1 MVGPYP
7 FYSVS
12 TLIDR
17 VLNLL
22 FPVDCVLC
30 GKSAKEWE
38 FGVLCRTCATGFK
51 PVEGR
56 MCPRCGYQAPAI
68 DGLCGRC
75 RTGDTRYDFGRAA
88 LVFDESLRLAIHH
101 FKYNDRVSLVRPF
114 GAALRACLE
123 CQDFV
128 AELIVPV
135 PLHRSRE
142 RERGYKQAELLAA
155 TLGRPVDR
163 KLLRRRRPT
172 ATQTGLTQ
180 TQRAVNVRGAFEIRR
195 KVSGSVLIVD
205 DVETTGSTINEV
217 AKVLRRG
224 GASRVEVLTLA
235 RVAEA
240 TSLGPEPS
248 ELLES
253 R

>member
-1 MVGPYP
+1 
-7 FYSVS
+7 
-12 TLIDR
+12 
-17 VLNLL
+17 
-22 FPVDCVLC
+22 
-30 GKSAKEWE
+30 
-38 FGVLCRTCATGFK
+38 
-51 PVEGR
+51 
-56 MCPRCGYQAPAI
+56 MCPRCGYQVPAI

-101 FKYNDRVSLVRPF
+101 FKYNDRISLARPF
-114 GAALRACLE
+114 GAALRAFLKG
-123 CQDFV
+123 QDFV

-142 RERGYKQAELLAA
+142 RERGYNQAELLAA
-155 TLGRPVDR
+155 ALGKPMDR
-163 KLLRRRRPT
+163 RLLRRQRLT
-172 ATQTGLTQ
+172 ATQTGMTRH
-180 TQRAVNVRGAFEIRR
+180 QRDVNVRGAFEVQQ

-224 GASRVEVLTLA
+224 GASRIEVLTLA

-240 TSLGPEPS
+240 TRLGPEPT
-248 ELLES
+248 ELLGL

>member
-1 MVGPYP
+1 
-7 FYSVS
+7 
-12 TLIDR
+12 
-17 VLNLL
+17 
-22 FPVDCVLC
+22 
-30 GKSAKEWE
+30 
-38 FGVLCRTCATGFK
+38 
-51 PVEGR
+51 

-68 DGLCGRC
+68 EGLCGRC

-101 FKYNDRVSLVRPF
+101 FKYNDRVSLARPF
-114 GAALRACLE
+114 GAALRACLK

-142 RERGYKQAELLAA
+142 RERGYNQAELLAA

-163 KLLRRRRPT
+163 RLLGRRRPT

-180 TQRAVNVRGAFEIRR
+180 YQRAVNVRGAFEVRR

-235 RVAEA
+235 RVGEA
-240 TSLGPEPS
+240 TSLRPEPT

>member
-1 MVGPYP
+1 
-7 FYSVS
+7 
-12 TLIDR
+12 
-17 VLNLL
+17 
-22 FPVDCVLC
+22 
-30 GKSAKEWE
+30 
-38 FGVLCRTCATGFK
+38 
-51 PVEGR
+51 

-101 FKYNDRVSLVRPF
+101 FKYNDRVSLARPL

-123 CQDFV
+123 DEDFD

-142 RERGYKQAELLAA
+142 RERGYNQAELLAA

-163 KLLRRRRPT
+163 SLLGRRRPT
-172 ATQTGLTQ
+172 ATQTGLTRH
-180 TQRAVNVRGAFEIRR
+180 QRSLNVRGAFEVRR

-217 AKVLRRG
+217 ARVLQRG
-224 GASRVEVLTLA
+224 GASRIEVLTLA
-235 RVAEA
+235 RVADA
-240 TSLGPEPS
+240 TSLQPEPT